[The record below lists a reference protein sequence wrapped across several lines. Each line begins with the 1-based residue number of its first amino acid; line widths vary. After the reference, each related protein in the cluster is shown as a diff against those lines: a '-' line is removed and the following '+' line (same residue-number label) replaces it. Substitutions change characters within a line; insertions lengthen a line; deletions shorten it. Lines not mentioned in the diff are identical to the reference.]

1 MDTKIDLVIKAAS
14 QKIDDFK
21 IECDL
26 NWTVKQLKKYL
37 SENYPTKPLEHNM
50 RLIYFGKL
58 LQDHSELKEFIRK
71 VN

>member
-1 MDTKIDLVIKAAS
+1 MENKVDLVIKAAN
-14 QKIDDFK
+14 QTFDDFK

-26 NWTVKQLKKYL
+26 NWTVHKLKKYI
-37 SENYPTKPLEHNM
+37 SENYPTKPIEHNM